1 MEGVI
6 NLLKTPGMTSHDCVS
21 ALRRLLGEKRV
32 GHTGTLDPMACG
44 VLPICIGKAT
54 RLAEYTLEHEKA
66 YRAEMLLGLTS
77 DTQDLTGEILTRNPV
92 SGITEEK
99 LLQAFE
105 KFMGPVEQVTPAY
118 SAAKHH
124 GKKLYQLAREGAP
137 VPRKIRSVFIHKISL
152 FRVYPL
158 EEYPRVIFDVV
169 CSKGTYIRTL
179 CSDLGKVLGP
189 GAVMSF
195 LVRTA
200 SGPFSLENTIS
211 LEEID
216 ECLKSGNQG
225 FLQPMNLLVN
235 HLPVVEL
242 KASAVRYVKNGSAVN
257 GQHFVTQGEIPHEAL
272 IRLEHNNQLIGIG
285 TFVQDDN
292 NACLIKPKKIL
303 I

>member
-21 ALRRLLGEKRV
+21 TLRRLLGEKRV

-54 RLAEYTLEHEKA
+54 RLAEYTLDHQKA

-77 DTQDLTGEILTRNPV
+77 DTQDLTGEILTRNRV

-99 LLQAFE
+99 LLRAFE
-105 KFMGPVEQVTPAY
+105 QFVGPVEQVTPAY

-137 VPRKIRSVFIHKISL
+137 VPRKVRQVFIHKISL
-152 FRVYPL
+152 FRVYSS
-158 EEYPRVIFDVV
+158 EKYPRVIFDVV

-200 SGPFSLENTIS
+200 SGPFSLEKTVS
-211 LEEID
+211 FEEIAESLKNGSD
-216 ECLKSGNQG
+216 E
-225 FLQPMNLLVN
+225 FLTPMNVLVN
-235 HLPVVEL
+235 HLPIAEL
-242 KASAVRYVKNGSAVN
+242 RSEAIRYVKNGAAVN
-257 GQHFVTQGEIPHEAL
+257 GRHFTVKDEINDEAL
-272 IRLEHNNQLIGIG
+272 IRLEHNHQLIGIG
-285 TFVQDDN
+285 TFIKDTDN
-292 NACLIKPKKIL
+292 GCLIKPKKIL